1 MLIPLDPDINEEV
14 NVMSYQPRY
23 LIIEGLTM
31 NRKDQQDPFF
41 GRKHFT
47 TLMSQRSAPRGVVM

>member
-47 TLMSQRSAPRGVVM
+47 TLMSQSSAPRGVVM